1 MIEGSRRPKNTWI
14 RWIRNTA
21 FKEIRPPFSGGG
33 AVLRL
38 SPGHCKMKQSLVS
51 RGICASPAQVLAL
64 EAELDVAD
72 VLQLGVA
79 VEILGPAEGQ
89 AVQAAAALV
98 DGVEVLVQ
106 VVVVPVM
113 VARGATEETR
123 EVGRRPATKIEI
135 WML

>member
-14 RWIRNTA
+14 RWIWNTA
-21 FKEIRPPFSGGG
+21 FKERRPPFSGGR

-38 SPGHCKMKQSLVS
+38 SPRHCKMKQSLVS

-64 EAELDVAD
+64 EAELDVAN

-79 VEILGPAEGQ
+79 VEILGLAEGQ

-106 VVVVPVM
+106 VVVVPVL

-123 EVGRRPATKIEI
+123 EVGRRPATKIEV
-135 WML
+135 WMF

>member
-1 MIEGSRRPKNTWI
+1 MIEGSGSGRPKNTWI
-14 RWIRNTA
+14 RIRIRNTA
-21 FKEIRPPFSGGG
+21 FKERRPPFNGGR

-38 SPGHCKMKQSLVS
+38 SPRHCKMKESLVS

-64 EAELDVAD
+64 EAELDVAN

-79 VEILGPAEGQ
+79 VEVLGLAEGQ

-106 VVVVPVM
+106 VVVVPVV

-123 EVGRRPATKIEI
+123 EVGRRPATKFKY
-135 WML
+135 

>member
-1 MIEGSRRPKNTWI
+1 
-14 RWIRNTA
+14 
-21 FKEIRPPFSGGG
+21 
-33 AVLRL
+33 
-38 SPGHCKMKQSLVS
+38 MKQSLVS

-64 EAELDVAD
+64 EAELDVAN

-79 VEILGPAEGQ
+79 VEILGLAEGQ

-106 VVVVPVM
+106 VVVVPVL

-123 EVGRRPATKIEI
+123 EVGRRPATKIEV
-135 WML
+135 WMF